1 MRTRMYMEQYNG
13 RYGASIPEIV
23 KNLGVE
29 TTLVNPDLSLQN
41 LTRAVKTHSIQTISD
56 GDKQYVIVEDCG
68 EYAIAE
74 IKVMG
79 SAEDIAKFIK
89 ENDLGEELIS
99 EVI

>member
-29 TTLVNPDLSLQN
+29 TTLVNPDLSLRN

-56 GDKQYVIVEDCG
+56 GDK
-68 EYAIAE
+68 
-74 IKVMG
+74 
-79 SAEDIAKFIK
+79 
-89 ENDLGEELIS
+89 
-99 EVI
+99 

>member
-1 MRTRMYMEQYNG
+1 MNMEKYNY
-13 RYGASIPEIV
+13 RFGATMTEII

-29 TTLVNPDLSLQN
+29 TALPNPDLSLAN
-41 LTRAVKTHSIQTISD
+41 LTRAVKTHVLQTLEKD
-56 GDKQYVIVEDCG
+56 GKQYVIVECYG

-74 IKVMG
+74 VKAIG
-79 SAEDIAKFIK
+79 SAEDVAKFVK

>member
-1 MRTRMYMEQYNG
+1 MNMEKYNY
-13 RYGASIPEIV
+13 RFGATMTEII

-29 TTLVNPDLSLQN
+29 TALPNPDLSLAN

-79 SAEDIAKFIK
+79 SAEDVAKFVK